1 MVKKQIAT
9 FVGPNQGLSIIGTH
23 AYGYSGIQT
32 VTDTE
37 QNLLDFHSGKEYIS
51 CKIQFNGI
59 HGSPDDY
66 VYKVYLNGNEV
77 ASYLVGAALD
87 RAKPDIPLWII
98 IPPLTHVQCSAQNT
112 SSSSGEYQAVALTG
126 RIYNA

>member
-1 MVKKQIAT
+1 MAKKQIAT
-9 FVGPNQGLSIIGTH
+9 FLGPNQGLSVVGTH
-23 AYGYSGIQT
+23 AYAYNNLPATADDT
-32 VTDTE
+32 VV
-37 QNLLDFHSGKEYIS
+37 LDFTTGKEYIS

-59 HGSPDDY
+59 HGSPDDF

-126 RIYNA
+126 RIYNV